1 MSEEKEIRALT
12 VPATNGTGP
21 GVPETITVYPSYA
34 YPEAQPE
41 EQGVPLT
48 HYLYIL
54 KRRRWEILSF
64 IVFAVVATVIVS
76 SRLTPIYES
85 EAVVEIDRQ
94 EPSGVVGRE
103 ADRAIPLNDSDQ
115 FMATQIK
122 LIQSDAVL
130 RPVAER
136 FKIAAADVGDRNGKV
151 PAVQAAKAPVVLK
164 RLSVKWP
171 SNTYL
176 LLINYRSA
184 DPNAAADIANAIAQS
199 YIQNTYNIR
208 FRATAGLST
217 FMEKQLEELKA
228 KMELSSAALAQ
239 FEKELNVINP
249 EEKTS
254 ILTSRL
260 LQFNTEYTN
269 AQAERVRKEV
279 AYNALKSGSID
290 VAFASEQADQLRRMA
305 DRIDETREKFAV
317 ISSQY
322 GSNHP
327 EYKRTASQLNELDRQ
342 FAALKASITQR
353 VATSYEQAANR
364 EKILKSALA
373 ETKAEFDSL
382 NARSFEYKALKQ
394 EAEGDRG
401 LYQELMRKIHESGIN
416 STFQNSSIR
425 LADVA
430 RPALNPI
437 FPNIRMNALLA
448 LLLATLI
455 GVGAAVL
462 LDVMDDSVRDPEVIQ
477 RELKTEVLGSL
488 PIVRSWRGR
497 ILPVSPNGHGSN
509 GTGAALAKAG
519 SYNGQTAAFEEAVRT
534 LCESVLLSDLGH
546 RPRSLLITSATPREG
561 KTTTAVYLA
570 LANSQQKRKTLLID
584 ADLRSPGVHARLG
597 LHNQSGLRDV
607 VTEGVD
613 WHTLLQ
619 QNENHPDLDILVA
632 GKASLHAAYLVGKA
646 IEKIVADAVKGYDLV
661 IIDSPPLLGFVEP
674 LQMAAVADGV
684 VVLTLAGQTNRNAVR
699 NALASLKR
707 LNANVVGLVLN
718 EVRQDMSERYYY
730 YGYYGKHY
738 SKYYTPTNV

>member
-12 VPATNGTGP
+12 VPATNGNGS
-21 GVPETITVYPSYA
+21 GVPETITGYPYYA
-34 YPEAQPE
+34 YPEVQPE
-41 EQGVPLT
+41 EQGIPLI

-64 IVFAVVATVIVS
+64 IVFAVVATVVAS

-103 ADRAIPLNDSDQ
+103 ADRVETLNDSDQ

-136 FKIAAADVGDRNGKV
+136 FKITAADMGDRNGKV

-171 SNTYL
+171 PNTYL
-176 LLINYRSA
+176 LLINYRSP
-184 DPNAAADIANAIAQS
+184 DPNVAADIANAIAQS

-217 FMEKQLEELKA
+217 FMEKQLEELKS
-228 KMELSSAALAQ
+228 KMERSSAALAQ

-279 AYNALKSGSID
+279 AYNALKSGSTD

-353 VATSYEQAANR
+353 AATSYEQAANR
-364 EKILKSALA
+364 EKMLKSALA

-455 GVGAAVL
+455 GVGATVL
-462 LDVMDDSVRDPEVIQ
+462 LDVMDNSVRDPEVIR
-477 RELKTEVLGSL
+477 RELNTEVLGSL
-488 PIVRSWRGR
+488 PIVKSWRSR
-497 ILPVSPNGHGSN
+497 IRPVSPNGHGSN
-509 GTGAALAKAG
+509 GTGAALAKAGSYNG

-561 KTTTAVYLA
+561 KTATAVYLA

-597 LHNQSGLRDV
+597 LDNQSGLRDV
-607 VTEGVD
+607 VTAGVD
-613 WHTLLQ
+613 WRALLQ

-632 GKASLHAAYLVGKA
+632 GKASLQ
-646 IEKIVADAVKGYDLV
+646 
-661 IIDSPPLLGFVEP
+661 DSPPLLGFVEP

-684 VVLTLAGQTNRNAVR
+684 IVLTLAGQTNRNAVR

-738 SKYYTPTNV
+738 SKYYTRTNA

>member
-1 MSEEKEIRALT
+1 MT

-64 IVFAVVATVIVS
+64 IIFAVVATVVVS
-76 SRLTPIYES
+76 SRLTPIYQS
-85 EAVVEIDRQ
+85 EAVIEIDRQ
-94 EPSGVVGRE
+94 EPSGVIGRE
-103 ADRAIPLNDSDQ
+103 ADRALALNDSDQ

-130 RPVAER
+130 RPVAAR
-136 FKIAAADVGDRNGKV
+136 FKIPAADMGDRNVKD
-151 PAVQAAKAPVVLK
+151 PALLAAEAPVVLK
-164 RLSVKWP
+164 RLTVKRP
-171 SNTYL
+171 PNTYL
-176 LLINYRSA
+176 LLINYRSP
-184 DPNAAADIANAIAQS
+184 DPKVAADTANAIAQS

-217 FMEKQLEELKA
+217 FVEKQLEELKA
-228 KMELSSAALAQ
+228 KMERSSAALAQ

-260 LQFNTEYTN
+260 LQLNTEYTN

-279 AYNALKSGSID
+279 AYNALKNGTID
-290 VAFASEQADQLRRMA
+290 VAFASEQADQLRRLA

-327 EYKRTASQLNELDRQ
+327 EYKRTASQLDELGHQ

-353 VATSYEQAANR
+353 TATAYEQAANR
-364 EKILKSALA
+364 EKMLKSAVA

-394 EAEGDRG
+394 EAEGDKG

-430 RPALNPI
+430 RPELKPV
-437 FPNIRMNALLA
+437 FPDIRLNALLA
-448 LLLATLI
+448 LLFATLI

-462 LDVMDDSVRDPEVIQ
+462 LDVMDNTVRDPEMIQ
-477 RELKTEVLGSL
+477 RELKIEVLGSL
-488 PIVRSWRGR
+488 PIVKSWRGKV
-497 ILPVSPNGHGSN
+497 LPVSNNGNGSKGA
-509 GTGAALAKAG
+509 GTALAKAG
-519 SYNGQTAAFEEAVRT
+519 SNNGQRAAFEEAVRT
-534 LCESVLLSDLGH
+534 LRESVLLSDLDH

-561 KTTTAVYLA
+561 KTTCAVYLA

-584 ADLRSPGVHARLG
+584 ADLRRPGVHMYFG
-597 LHNQSGLRDV
+597 LHNQEGLRDA
-607 VTEGVD
+607 VTAGVD

-619 QNENHPDLDILVA
+619 QNEDHPDLDILVA
-632 GKASLHAAYLVGKA
+632 GKSSLQAAYRVGKV
-646 IEKIVADAVKGYDLV
+646 IEKIVAEAVAVYDLV
-661 IIDSPPLLGFVEP
+661 IIDSPPLLGFAEP

-684 VVLTLAGQTNRNAVR
+684 VMLTHAGQTNRNAVR
-699 NALASLKR
+699 NALATLRRLK
-707 LNANVVGLVLN
+707 ANVVGLVLN

-730 YGYYGKHY
+730 YGYYGKYY
-738 SKYYTPTNV
+738 SKYYKPTNA